1 MLPSANPQLLPGVPA
16 NPVALVLQPQAFLSF
31 QTLQALPL
39 KLLCASELPGGGVYL
54 KCRFPEFTPKDSDYR
69 EIWDGAQDSVFLANP
84 ELF

>member
-39 KLLCASELPGGGVYL
+39 KLLCASELPGGGVF
-54 KCRFPEFTPKDSDYR
+54 KMQIPRVTPKDSDYR
-69 EIWDGAQDSVFLANP
+69 EIGGGAQDSVFLANP